1 MKYSLSATLLQVN
14 VYGMIFFLF
23 CRQNFIMS
31 LRIHKER
38 DTQYP
43 DPNFQ
48 LWFFY
53 VSHKYTL
60 FGIQGVYVPQQNRTS
75 IM

>member
-1 MKYSLSATLLQVN
+1 
-14 VYGMIFFLF
+14 
-23 CRQNFIMS
+23 MS

-38 DTQYP
+38 DTQHP

-48 LWFFY
+48 LRFLY

-60 FGIQGVYVPQQNRTS
+60 FGIQGVYVPQQNRMP
-75 IM
+75 IMQLDLIARLS